1 MMMREAVPNMMAV
14 TLTHEIIFIALVDFF
29 ALK

>member
-1 MMMREAVPNMMAV
+1 MIRDAVPNMMAT
-14 TLTHEIIFIALVDFF
+14 TLTQEMMLIALVDFL

>member
-1 MMMREAVPNMMAV
+1 MMREAVPTMMAT
-14 TLTHEIIFIALVDFF
+14 TLTQEMMLTALVDFL